1 MNSPTPPAT
10 GPVLE
15 RRLGLLPASALNMA
29 NMLGAGPFITIS
41 TLMSAMAGPQSMLG
55 WIVAL
60 LIAIPDGMIW
70 SELGASM
77 PGSGGTYRYLREGFA
92 KLGWGRLMGF
102 VFLVQLLISGPLE
115 IASGYI
121 GFLRYLD
128 YLWPGTLADGMPTWR
143 GAVIVTALGLALIAL
158 LYRRIDSIGKLLV
171 GIWIGVLVAV
181 AGVLI
186 TGAMNFDPKL
196 AWDFPTDA
204 FRFSWGFALGLGAAA
219 RTGIYDFLGYY
230 DICYLGD
237 EVKDPGRTIPRS
249 ILISLVCVAA
259 IYIGINLSITGSVP
273 WRTFVPE
280 DKHPEAM
287 YVVSAFMERIHGPG
301 VARFFTIMVLW
312 TCVGSCVALLLGY
325 SRIPYAAARAGDFF
339 AVFGKLHPTRAF
351 PHVSLVVIGILAIAG
366 AFIRFGVVLDTLIAT
381 RILVQFAGQ
390 IAAVVLLRRHQP
402 NLQRP
407 YRIWLYPA
415 PLFLAGV
422 GWTFVYCTLPLSVM
436 VFSVAALIGAVLLYV
451 GWRKGTGSA
460 EPGSPAAS

>member
-171 GIWIGVLVAV
+171 GIWIGVLIAV

-186 TGAMNFDPKL
+186 TGAMHFDPKL
-196 AWDFPTDA
+196 AFDFPTDA

-230 DICYLGD
+230 DVCYLGD

-249 ILISLVCVAA
+249 ILISLACVAA

-351 PHVSLVVIGILAIAG
+351 PHVSLIVIGVLAIAG

-402 NLQRP
+402 NLPRP

-436 VFSVAALIGAVLLYV
+436 LFSVAALIGAILLYIV
-451 GWRKGTGSA
+451 WRKGTT
-460 EPGSPAAS
+460 EPGSPTAS

>member
-171 GIWIGVLVAV
+171 GIWIGVLIAV

-186 TGAMNFDPKL
+186 TGAMHFDPKL
-196 AWDFPTDA
+196 AFDFPADA

-249 ILISLVCVAA
+249 ILISLGCVAA

-351 PHVSLVVIGILAIAG
+351 PHVSLIVIGILAIAG

-390 IAAVVLLRRHQP
+390 IAAVILLRRHQP
-402 NLQRP
+402 NLPRP

-436 VFSVAALIGAVLLYV
+436 LFSVAALIGAVLLYSV
-451 GWRKGTGSA
+451 WRKGTA
-460 EPGSPAAS
+460 EPGSPPAS

>member
-15 RRLGLLPASALNMA
+15 RRLRLLPASALNMA

-143 GAVIVTALGLALIAL
+143 GAVLVTALGLALIAL

-171 GIWIGVLVAV
+171 GIWIGVLIAV

-186 TGAMNFDPKL
+186 TGAMHFDPKL
-196 AWDFPTDA
+196 AFDFPTDA

-230 DICYLGD
+230 DVCYLGD

-249 ILISLVCVAA
+249 ILISLACVAA

-287 YVVSAFMERIHGPG
+287 YVVSAFMEQIHGPG

-351 PHVSLVVIGILAIAG
+351 PHVSLIVIGVLAIAG

-402 NLQRP
+402 NLPRP

-436 VFSVAALIGAVLLYV
+436 LFSVTALIGAILLYIV
-451 GWRKGTGSA
+451 WRKGTA

>member
-1 MNSPTPPAT
+1 
-10 GPVLE
+10 
-15 RRLGLLPASALNMA
+15 MA

-171 GIWIGVLVAV
+171 GIWIGVLAAV

-186 TGAMNFDPKL
+186 TGAMHFDPKL

-351 PHVSLVVIGILAIAG
+351 PHVSLIVIGVLAIAG

-402 NLQRP
+402 NLHRP

-436 VFSVAALIGAVLLYV
+436 LFSVAALCGAVLLYV
-451 GWRKGTGSA
+451 VWRKGTGA
-460 EPGSPAAS
+460 PAAS

>member
-1 MNSPTPPAT
+1 
-10 GPVLE
+10 
-15 RRLGLLPASALNMA
+15 MA

-171 GIWIGVLVAV
+171 GIWIGVLIAV

-186 TGAMNFDPKL
+186 TGAMHFDPKL
-196 AWDFPTDA
+196 AFDFPTDA

-230 DICYLGD
+230 DVCYLGD
-237 EVKDPGRTIPRS
+237 EVKDPGRAIPRS
-249 ILISLVCVAA
+249 ILISLACVAA

-351 PHVSLVVIGILAIAG
+351 PHVSLIVIGVLAITG

-402 NLQRP
+402 NLPRP

-436 VFSVAALIGAVLLYV
+436 LFSVAALIGAILLYIV
-451 GWRKGTGSA
+451 WRKGTT
-460 EPGSPAAS
+460 EPSSPTAS

>member
-128 YLWPGTLADGMPTWR
+128 YLWPGTLADGMPTGR

-158 LYRRIDSIGKLLV
+158 LYRRIDSIGRLLV

-186 TGAMNFDPKL
+186 TGAMHFDPKL

-351 PHVSLVVIGILAIAG
+351 PHVSLIVIGILAIAG

-390 IAAVVLLRRHQP
+390 IAAVVLLRRHHP
-402 NLQRP
+402 NLPRP
-407 YRIWLYPA
+407 YRIWLYPL

-436 VFSVAALIGAVLLYV
+436 LFSVAALIGAVLLYV
-451 GWRKGTGSA
+451 VWRKGTGSA
-460 EPGSPAAS
+460 EPPAPARS

>member
-1 MNSPTPPAT
+1 
-10 GPVLE
+10 
-15 RRLGLLPASALNMA
+15 MA

-171 GIWIGVLVAV
+171 GIWIGVLIAV

-186 TGAMNFDPKL
+186 TGAMHFDPKL
-196 AWDFPTDA
+196 AFDFPTDA

-230 DICYLGD
+230 DVCYLGD

-249 ILISLVCVAA
+249 ILISLACVAA

-351 PHVSLVVIGILAIAG
+351 PHVSLIVIGVLAIAG

-402 NLQRP
+402 NLPRP

-436 VFSVAALIGAVLLYV
+436 LFSVAALIGAILLYIV
-451 GWRKGTGSA
+451 WRKGTT
-460 EPGSPAAS
+460 EPGSPTAS

>member
-186 TGAMNFDPKL
+186 TGAMHFDPKL

-351 PHVSLVVIGILAIAG
+351 PHVSLIVIGVLAIAG

-402 NLQRP
+402 NLPRP

-436 VFSVAALIGAVLLYV
+436 LFSVAALCGAVLLYV
-451 GWRKGTGSA
+451 VWRKGTGA
-460 EPGSPAAS
+460 PAAS

>member
-171 GIWIGVLVAV
+171 GIWIGVLIAV

-186 TGAMNFDPKL
+186 TGAMHFDPKL
-196 AWDFPTDA
+196 AFDFPTDA

-230 DICYLGD
+230 DVCYLGD
-237 EVKDPGRTIPRS
+237 EVKDPGRAIPRS
-249 ILISLVCVAA
+249 ILISLACVAA

-351 PHVSLVVIGILAIAG
+351 PHVSLIVIGVLAIAG

-402 NLQRP
+402 NLPRP

-436 VFSVAALIGAVLLYV
+436 LFSVAALIGAILLYIV
-451 GWRKGTGSA
+451 WRKGTT
-460 EPGSPAAS
+460 EPGSPTAS

>member
-60 LIAIPDGMIW
+60 VIAIPDGMIW

-186 TGAMNFDPKL
+186 TGAMHFDPKL

-219 RTGIYDFLGYY
+219 RTGIYDFLGY
-230 DICYLGD
+230 DDVCYLGD

-351 PHVSLVVIGILAIAG
+351 PHVSLIVIGILAIAG

-402 NLQRP
+402 NLHRP

-436 VFSVAALIGAVLLYV
+436 LFSVAALLGAVLLYV
-451 GWRKGTGSA
+451 VWRKGTA
-460 EPGSPAAS
+460 EPSSPAES

>member
-1 MNSPTPPAT
+1 MNSPTPPST

-186 TGAMNFDPKL
+186 TGAMHFDPKL

-230 DICYLGD
+230 DVCYLGD

-351 PHVSLVVIGILAIAG
+351 PHVSLIVIGILAIAG

-402 NLQRP
+402 NLHRP

-436 VFSVAALIGAVLLYV
+436 LFSVAALLGAVLLYV
-451 GWRKGTGSA
+451 VWRKGTA